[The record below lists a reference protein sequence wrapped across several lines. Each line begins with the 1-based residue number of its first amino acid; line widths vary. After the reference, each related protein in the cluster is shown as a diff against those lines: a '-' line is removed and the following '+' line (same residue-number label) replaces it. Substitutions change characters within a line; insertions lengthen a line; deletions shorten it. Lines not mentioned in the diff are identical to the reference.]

1 MKVDITRAIK
11 ETIDISKEDAK
22 NIVLNYIYDEFGIT
36 PLMFIKDQKLMIKLE
51 YTGSHKWTDDEI
63 IRDASDEDK
72 IILDA
77 VKLIASKDHK

>member
-1 MKVDITRAIK
+1 
-11 ETIDISKEDAK
+11 
-22 NIVLNYIYDEFGIT
+22 
-36 PLMFIKDQKLMIKLE
+36 MFIKDQKLMIKLE

>member
-36 PLMFIKDQKLMIKLE
+36 PSMFIKDQKLMIKRE
-51 YTGSHKWTDDEI
+51 YTGSHKWIDDEI